1 MESKTATSSAI
12 GAAALIGLLFGAPAL
27 AQAPGCR
34 VVQEDDPPRQ
44 ILHCADGLTL
54 TAEQETAFRLVGG
67 ARSGRPRAVE
77 LNDRGLLTEAPA
89 GSLSRGF
96 QVRTPHAVAA
106 VRGTSWAMDVT
117 AGNTAVFVAQG
128 VVSVRRAE
136 TTRGGVTLRAG
147 DGVDVQAGGGA
158 LQVKRW
164 APARASALLARFGR

>member
-1 MESKTATSSAI
+1 MESRSAISSAI
-12 GAAALIGLLFGAPAL
+12 AAAALIGVLSGAPAL

-34 VVQEDDPPRQ
+34 VVKEDDPPRQ
-44 ILHCADGLTL
+44 VLHCADGLTL
-54 TAEQETAFRLVGG
+54 TAEQETAFRLVDGT
-67 ARSGRPRAVE
+67 RSGRPRAVE
-77 LNDRGLLTEAPA
+77 LHDLGLLIEAPA

-117 AGNTAVFVAQG
+117 AGNTAVFVEQG
-128 VVSVRRAE
+128 VVSVRRSN
-136 TTRGGVTLRAG
+136 TGRGAVTLRAG